1 MNSLPEKPQKS
12 VKTVPIKP
20 KSKTESRKESFVT
33 WYAKNRKNLQE
44 EFPEINVVEL
54 TKIGLT
60 RYKEETSNS
69 NNADSAVESSELNK
83 KRKLSSPDND
93 HSNEA
98 KRSLSSKLSQFA
110 FDK

>member
-12 VKTVPIKP
+12 VKTVPVKP
-20 KSKTESRKESFVT
+20 KSKIESRKESFVT

-69 NNADSAVESSELNK
+69 NNTDSAIESSEINK
-83 KRKLSSPDND
+83 KRKLSSPD
-93 HSNEA
+93 SNEA
-98 KRSLSSKLSQFA
+98 KRSLNSKLSQFA